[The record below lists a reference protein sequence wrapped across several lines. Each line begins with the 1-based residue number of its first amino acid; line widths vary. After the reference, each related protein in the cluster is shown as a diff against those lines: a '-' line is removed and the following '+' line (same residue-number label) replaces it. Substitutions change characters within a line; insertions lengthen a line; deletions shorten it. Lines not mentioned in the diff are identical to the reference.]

1 MKHFF
6 IYNPTAG
13 RDNHAAVEALKARME
28 SYRDTV
34 DYTFY
39 PTKAPGDAT
48 AFVRGCIA
56 SAPDTP
62 LRFYACGGDGTANEV
77 LCGIVGAPNA
87 SMTCYPC
94 GSGNDSVKY
103 YGGAAKFLNVDAL
116 LNGEERSIDI
126 MKIGDRYALNATHFG
141 FDTAVARTMSALR
154 HKKLIGRKNAY
165 TVGIAKALFTAM
177 KNKCEVEVDGER
189 LGDGKMLLC
198 TISNGKYVGG
208 AYCCAPNSKNDDGL
222 LEVCYVRPLSRLT
235 FVKLISVYK
244 KGEHIDDPRF
254 KKYIEY
260 RQAKSVHITAP
271 EGFAVLLDGE
281 VLVQNDITVE
291 VCPRAIRFVVPAGT
305 LPRSEEAQKQEELA
319 ATH

>member
-1 MKHFF
+1 
-6 IYNPTAG
+6 
-13 RDNHAAVEALKARME
+13 
-28 SYRDTV
+28 
-34 DYTFY
+34 
-39 PTKAPGDAT
+39 
-48 AFVRGCIA
+48 
-56 SAPDTP
+56 
-62 LRFYACGGDGTANEV
+62 
-77 LCGIVGAPNA
+77 
-87 SMTCYPC
+87 MTCYPC
-94 GSGNDSVKY
+94 GSGNDYVKY
-103 YGGAAKFLNVDAL
+103 YGGAEKFLDVEAL
-116 LNGEERSIDI
+116 LDGEERSIDI

-154 HKKLIGRKNAY
+154 HKKLIGGKNAY

-189 LGDGKMLLC
+189 LGDGRMLLC

-244 KGEHIDDPRF
+244 KGEHIGDPRF

-291 VCPRAIRFVVPAGT
+291 ICPGAIRFVVPKGT
-305 LPRSEEAQKQEELA
+305 ACCCNAAAKEPEAALA
-319 ATH
+319 K